1 MRPDSGIDQT
11 SLAWLKPE
19 IDASLTRAGEALE
32 RYAEENFSGDGAGV
46 ALAALHEVLG
56 GLRMLELYG
65 AALVAE
71 EMERLVTDLT
81 EGKVQRVED
90 ALTSLLRAI
99 LQLPDYLDRLQSGYR
114 DIPIVLL
121 PLLNDLRSCRGE
133 KLLSES
139 VLLIPATDPELP
151 SDLPRPEARVSGSE
165 LEKQLTAL
173 RRDWQFAL
181 LQWFRGQDNHAAL
194 GKLTGICDRLLEVI
208 SVRQARQLWWVAGAI
223 CDAMRAHGLDASI
236 STKLLYGRLDREIKR
251 LIDQG
256 EVLYGQNPPSEL
268 LRNLLYYA
276 AQAGAGDRIGR
287 VQEVF
292 GLTDLVPSE
301 QEVDDARGAMSGR
314 NSSLLGSVVG
324 ALEEELMRVKDALDL
339 YLRGSRS
346 DGDSLQPELEVL
358 DRVADTLGMVGM
370 GIERS
375 QVQAQRAALAQIAAG
390 GEASEQVLLDIA
402 GGLLKVE
409 SSLQMHREQM
419 GAQGGGGA
427 AAGSDGERRRL
438 VQAVLREAANNLQ
451 QSKELFLAH
460 LTSPPGST
468 HKQAAVVQLRD
479 VAGALRLLEF
489 SSAADRILAIAGYL
503 HGELDPATLA
513 AEEVDAF
520 ADALSGLEYY
530 LELVADHQGH
540 GEDRLQAVTD
550 ALSRLGHWP
559 SRISLHE
566 LFNDDGEGALTAKA
580 ADAVATARPETP
592 SQPTEVAAQEP
603 TAPAATADSGSAPAD
618 PTLQRFSEM
627 VATLGYSFDEASGM
641 DEEIRGTFLDEL
653 TEEMASLDQNL
664 PFWRA
669 NIEDLER
676 LRTIRRSYHTIKG
689 SGRMVGARLLGE
701 FAWLIENLLNRVL
714 NGNRPASLPI
724 LEVVEQATAALPEFH
739 AALCGDIT
747 PRRNIA
753 LIMANAELLADGGA
767 PLSAAAV
774 ATTPVASPVETEA
787 APVETPEV
795 AAPVEVEAAVPETVD
810 VAPAQDAVEEAASGP
825 VAADSAS
832 DGIEWSVPETVI
844 ETPAQEA
851 GEKLSFATAADGEL
865 AGDELPAIETG
876 EWTLDSTGDLSGD
889 VTSQAPAFAGSVAD
903 AADDDGTTAVPPA
916 FETIDGTIDDAA
928 IEPAREATDAGS
940 ADDGEFPPLDPV
952 LLDILRS
959 EVAGHLGVIETYLH
973 DARSNSALAIVPEHL
988 VRAVHT
994 LNGAFGAVDLPQ
1006 VTELTSVLEGYVS
1019 RLRGLRIAPITD
1031 GHDAIAASSRWLA
1044 AAMQHLER
1052 GTAIPSAGELGER
1065 LAQLTGELRE
1075 LRPGEEW
1082 FHGDTAATET
1092 ESVPSGLEDVPEL
1105 EPLVVSETPEEVPA
1119 SSYSAEIPSLVRAEP
1134 EAPATVEPPA
1144 PAATTV
1150 VAAIPDDSA
1159 QNDIAPGSADRN
1171 ALRAMLAVMADVHAL
1186 NEVDPDLAE
1195 LFREE
1200 AREILDRCEQHL
1212 AGRERMGAAALSQ
1225 ELARELHTLKGGARM
1240 AGFTDA
1246 GELGHAMESLL
1257 ESANN
1262 DMRQL
1267 GDADIALLGRCLDQ
1281 LNYLIF
1287 PGVEKPSMLGFTMEV
1302 EAEAAPAQAE
1312 EAAAPID
1319 TPQVEQEAPVVAK
1332 APAEPVVDLSPHITR
1347 HRPAQI
1353 NIHTE
1358 AKPEAAVPEAQVT
1371 EFVRVRADQLDSLV
1385 NLAGEVGII
1394 RTRLEQQVGAFR
1406 FSLEEF
1412 EQTVLRLREQLRKL
1426 EIEAETQILS
1436 REVRVQEQ
1444 SSSSGFDP
1452 LELDRFSQL
1461 QQLSRALAESMSDLQ
1476 SIQGLLDEHTR
1487 LAESLLLQQSRAGAE
1502 LQEGLMRARMVPFE
1516 SLLPRLRRLVRQE
1529 ADALGKRVRLEVDG
1543 AQGELDR
1550 GVLERMA
1557 APFEHMLRNALV
1569 HGLETPEQRR
1579 AGNKAEEGQIRI
1591 RVAREAT
1598 EVLIEVSDDG
1608 RGIDPQR
1615 VRKTAVERGL
1625 LSAESDLSDRDLYGF
1640 ILEAGFSTASE
1651 LTQYAGRGVGMDV
1664 VASEIKQLGGSLTI
1678 ESTVGKGALF
1688 RVRLPYT
1695 LAVSQAVLVKVTDHT
1710 FAIPMTG
1717 VQGIVRLSG
1726 ANYKERVQDPRPK
1739 VDYAGEDYEIYEL
1752 DNVLNM
1758 TAGATDDT
1766 AQVPLL
1772 MIRAGDLRVA
1782 LRVDALLGGREIVVK
1797 PVGPQLARIPGVF
1810 GATILGDGA
1819 VVVILDV
1826 AALLR
1831 RAAALREKGD
1841 APVQIVPQPVVRQR
1855 PVVMVVD
1862 DSITMRKVSAR
1873 VLEREGYEVAT
1884 AKDGMDA
1891 LEQVN
1896 ERVPDVILL
1905 DLEMPRMDGYEFA
1918 GYMRADDRFKS
1929 VPIIVITSRMGEKH
1943 RARAFE
1949 IGVNRYLGKP
1959 YQEADMLK
1967 AVAELLEERRVAQA

>member
-1 MRPDSGIDQT
+1 MRPDTGIDQT

-19 IDASLTRAGEALE
+19 IDASLNRAGEALE
-32 RYAEENFSGDGAGV
+32 RYAEENFTGDGA
-46 ALAALHEVLG
+46 AIASAALHEVLG

-71 EMERLVTDLT
+71 EMERLVADLM

-114 DIPIVLL
+114 DVPIVLL

-139 VLLIPATDPELP
+139 VLLIPASDPELP
-151 SDLPRPEARVSGSE
+151 FDLPAPETRLPAAE
-165 LEKQLTAL
+165 LEKRLTTV
-173 RRDWQFAL
+173 RREWQFAL
-181 LQWFRGQDNHAAL
+181 LRWFRGQENQAAL
-194 GKLTGICDRLLEVI
+194 AKLTSICDQMLGLVT
-208 SVRQARQLWWVAGAI
+208 VRQARQLWWVAGAL
-223 CDAMRAHGLDASI
+223 CDAMQAHGLDASI

-256 EVLYGQNPPSEL
+256 EVLYGQNPPGEL

-276 AQAGAGDRIGR
+276 AQASSGERIAR

-292 GLTDLVPSE
+292 GLGDLVPSE
-301 QEVDDARGAMSGR
+301 QELDEARGVMSGR
-314 NSSLLGSVVG
+314 NSSLLASVVG
-324 ALEEELMRVKDALDL
+324 ALEEELLRVKDALDL
-339 YLRGSRS
+339 FLRGNRT
-346 DGDSLQPELEVL
+346 DANALLPELEVL

-370 GIERS
+370 GIERA
-375 QVQAQRAALAQIAAG
+375 QVQAQRAALAELANG
-390 GEASEQVLLDIA
+390 GEASEQMLLDIA
-402 GGLLKVE
+402 GALLKVE
-409 SSLQMHREQM
+409 NSLQMHREQL
-419 GAQGGGGA
+419 GVQAGPGGA
-427 AAGSDGERRRL
+427 DGADAERRRL
-438 VQAVLREAANNLQ
+438 MQAVLREAAVNLQ
-451 QSKELFLAH
+451 QTKELFLAH
-460 LTSPPGST
+460 LTSPAGSP
-468 HKQAAVVQLRD
+468 HKQSAVVQLRD
-479 VAGALRLLEF
+479 VAGALRVLEF
-489 SSAADRILAIAGYL
+489 GAAADRVLALAGYL
-503 HGELDPATLA
+503 YGNLDPASLA

-540 GEDRLQAVTD
+540 GEERLQAVTE

-566 LFNDDGEGALTAKA
+566 LFSAEAVEGTLTAKA
-580 ADAVATARPETP
+580 AEAVAVGQEEAPSAAPETAVP
-592 SQPTEVAAQEP
+592 SASAAAVPAQEP
-603 TAPAATADSGSAPAD
+603 AAPASGISD
-618 PTLQRFSEM
+618 PVVQRYTEM
-627 VATLGYSFDEASGM
+627 VASLGFSFDDASGM

-653 TEEMASLDQNL
+653 TEEIASIEQNL
-664 PFWRA
+664 PLWRA

-701 FAWLIENLLNRVL
+701 FAWQIENLLNRVL
-714 NGNRPASLPI
+714 NGNRPPSLPI

-747 PRRNIA
+747 PRRNVA
-753 LIMANAELLADGGA
+753 AIMANAEILAEGGTPVA
-767 PLSAAAV
+767 MSAAAP
-774 ATTPVASPVETEA
+774 AAPQAASPAPAPEPALQAPEPAPQPEQEA
-787 APVETPEV
+787 APAPEPEPAPAPEPQPEPQPTVDWTAPEPVAEAPSAPGPAVPDTPEREAVTWV
-795 AAPVEVEAAVPETVD
+795 APPAPEPGPAPVPETLPEVEIAASAPVEPVSAA
-810 VAPAQDAVEEAASGP
+810 
-825 VAADSAS
+825 
-832 DGIEWSVPETVI
+832 GIEVGPG
-844 ETPAQEA
+844 A
-851 GEKLSFATAADGEL
+851 
-865 AGDELPAIETG
+865 
-876 EWTLDSTGDLSGD
+876 
-889 VTSQAPAFAGSVAD
+889 
-903 AADDDGTTAVPPA
+903 GTTVPA
-916 FETIDGTIDDAA
+916 GVDLG
-928 IEPAREATDAGS
+928 RVQATY
-940 ADDGEFPPLDPV
+940 PQLDPV

-959 EVAGHLGVIETYLH
+959 EVAGHLGVIDTYLH

-988 VRAVHT
+988 LRAVHT
-994 LNGAFGAVDLPQ
+994 LNGAFGAVDVPQ
-1006 VTELTSVLEGYVS
+1006 VTALTSVLETYIT
-1019 RLRGLRIAPITD
+1019 RLRALHLAPITD
-1031 GHDAIAASSRWLA
+1031 GFDAIAASSRWLA
-1044 AAMQHLER
+1044 DAMRHLEH
-1052 GTAIPSAGELGER
+1052 GEPIPPAGELIARLGELTGHLGEVQPAR
-1065 LAQLTGELRE
+1065 DWLSPEAGALTGEVASL
-1075 LRPGEEW
+1075 PG
-1082 FHGDTAATET
+1082 
-1092 ESVPSGLEDVPEL
+1092 GLEGIPEL
-1105 EPLVVSETPEEVPA
+1105 EPVVLSGGGDSDTPMPA
-1119 SSYSAEIPSLVRAEP
+1119 PMD
-1134 EAPATVEPPA
+1134 EAPAAHATPAEPPVAPAAPAPVEEVAAPAAPAPAPA
-1144 PAATTV
+1144 PAAPAPEP
-1150 VAAIPDDSA
+1150 AAAA
-1159 QNDIAPGSADRN
+1159 QDLAPGAADRN
-1171 ALRAMLAVMADVHAL
+1171 VLRGVLVAMANVAPTTD
-1186 NEVDPDLAE
+1186 VDPDLAD

-1212 AGRERMGAAALSQ
+1212 AGRDRMGSQALSK

-1257 ESANN
+1257 ESAHNEGR
-1262 DMRQL
+1262 DL

-1281 LNYLIF
+1281 LNYLVF
-1287 PGVEKPSMLGFTMEV
+1287 PGVEKPSLVGVSMEYEV
-1302 EAEAAPAQAE
+1302 PVAPEPAAAPAAPDVE
-1312 EAAAPID
+1312 VSEPATGAAPALPAAERPAPAASGD
-1319 TPQVEQEAPVVAK
+1319 PGRRRPQHVDIHVEVEQQDAPV
-1332 APAEPVVDLSPHITR
+1332 AEQQT
-1347 HRPAQI
+1347 A
-1353 NIHTE
+1353 
-1358 AKPEAAVPEAQVT
+1358 

-1394 RTRLEQQVGAFR
+1394 RTRLEQQIGAFR
-1406 FSLEEF
+1406 FNLEEF

-1426 EIEAETQILS
+1426 EIEAEAQILS

-1444 SSSSGFDP
+1444 SSASGFDP

-1529 ADALGKRVRLEVDG
+1529 ADALGKRVRLEVEG
-1543 AQGELDR
+1543 AHGELDR

-1579 AGNKAEEGQIRI
+1579 QAGKAEEGVIRI

-1615 VRKTAVERGL
+1615 VRKTAIERGL

-1640 ILEAGFSTASE
+1640 ILEAGFSTAHE

-1664 VASEIKQLGGSLTI
+1664 VASEIKQLGGSLSI
-1678 ESTVGKGALF
+1678 DSTVGKGATF

-1695 LAVSQAVLVKVTDHT
+1695 LAVSQAVLVRVQDHT

-1726 ANYKERVQDPRPK
+1726 ANYKERIQNPRPK

-1752 DNVLNM
+1752 DSVLSITPGN
-1758 TAGATDDT
+1758 TDEA

-1782 LRVDALLGGREIVVK
+1782 LRVDMLLGGREIVVK

-1826 AALLR
+1826 TALLR
-1831 RAAALREKGD
+1831 RAAALRERGD
-1841 APVQIVPQPVVRQR
+1841 TPVHVAPQPAIRQR
-1855 PVVMVVD
+1855 PLVMVVD

-1873 VLEREGYEVAT
+1873 VLEREGYEVVT

-1896 ERVPDVILL
+1896 ERVPDLILL

-1929 VPIIVITSRMGEKH
+1929 VPIIVITSRVGEKH

>member
-19 IDASLTRAGEALE
+19 IDASLARAGEALE
-32 RYAEENFSGDGAGV
+32 RYAEESFSGDGAAV
-46 ALAALHEVLG
+46 ASAALHEVLG

-71 EMERLVTDLT
+71 EMERLVSDLT

-139 VLLIPATDPELP
+139 VLLIPASDPELP
-151 SDLPRPEARVSGSE
+151 FDLPRPEARLSGAE
-165 LEKQLTAL
+165 LERQLAVL

-194 GKLTGICDRLLEVI
+194 TKLTGICDHLLTVV
-208 SVRQARQLWWVAGAI
+208 SVRQGRQLWWVAGAI
-223 CDAMRAHGLDASI
+223 CDAMRAHALDASI

-256 EVLYGQNPPSEL
+256 EVLYGQNPPTEL

-276 AQAGAGDRIGR
+276 AQAGSGDRIGR

-301 QEVDDARGAMSGR
+301 QEVDEARGAMSGR

-324 ALEEELMRVKDALDL
+324 ALEEELLRVKDALDL
-339 YLRGSRS
+339 YLRGNKS
-346 DGDSLQPELEVL
+346 DTASLQPELEVL

-375 QVQAQRAALAQIAAG
+375 QVQAQRAALAEIASG
-390 GEASEQVLLDIA
+390 GQADEQTLLDIA
-402 GGLLKVE
+402 GALLKVE
-409 SSLQMHREQM
+409 TSLQSHREQM
-419 GAQGGGGA
+419 GVQGGGTSAGA
-427 AAGSDGERRRL
+427 EGGERRRL
-438 VQAVLREAANNLQ
+438 TQAVLREAASNLQ
-451 QSKELFLAH
+451 QSKELFIAH
-460 LTSPPGST
+460 LTSPPGSP
-468 HKQAAVVQLRD
+468 HKHAAVVQLRD

-489 SSAADRILAIAGYL
+489 SGAADRVLAIAGYL
-503 HGELDPATLA
+503 HGDLNPGTLA

-540 GEDRLQAVTD
+540 GEERLQTVTD
-550 ALSRLGHWP
+550 ALVRLGHWP
-559 SRISLHE
+559 SRVSLHE
-566 LFNDDGEGALTAKA
+566 LFSGDQPDGGLTAKA
-580 ADAVATARPETP
+580 ADAIAAPRPDVPAGETA
-592 SQPTEVAAQEP
+592 SS
-603 TAPAATADSGSAPAD
+603 TASPAATDARPAAGAPAVAIAGQLD
-618 PTLQRFSEM
+618 PAVQRFADM
-627 VATLGYSFDEASGM
+627 VASQGFSFDESAGM

-653 TEEMASLDQNL
+653 TEEIASLDQTL
-664 PFWRA
+664 PAWRS
-669 NIEDLER
+669 NIDDLER

-714 NGNRPASLPI
+714 NGQRPPSLQI
-724 LEVVEQATAALPEFH
+724 LDAVEQATATLPEFH

-753 LIMANAELLADGGA
+753 AIMANAEILADGG
-767 PLSAAAV
+767 
-774 ATTPVASPVETEA
+774 TPVSTAPAPAVTPA
-787 APVETPEV
+787 APVVEETPAPIVETTVAPVTSEATIEFEPAAEITIEAVVETTPEPVIESEPALETASAASSQDEPVATMPEADRSPEPV
-795 AAPVEVEAAVPETVD
+795 AAGPTQPASTVD
-810 VAPAQDAVEEAASGP
+810 
-825 VAADSAS
+825 ADSAS
-832 DGIEWSVPETVI
+832 VTWSAD
-844 ETPAQEA
+844 TPATE
-851 GEKLSFATAADGEL
+851 
-865 AGDELPAIETG
+865 
-876 EWTLDSTGDLSGD
+876 
-889 VTSQAPAFAGSVAD
+889 PAFDDED
-903 AADDDGTTAVPPA
+903 A
-916 FETIDGTIDDAA
+916 ET
-928 IEPAREATDAGS
+928 
-940 ADDGEFPPLDPV
+940 LDPV

-959 EVAGHLGVIETYLH
+959 EVAGHLGVIDTYLL

-988 VRAVHT
+988 LRAVHT

-1006 VTELTSVLEGYVS
+1006 VTELTSTLEGYVN

-1031 GHDAIAASSRWLA
+1031 GYDAIAASSRWLA
-1044 AAMQHLER
+1044 GAIEHLER
-1052 GTAIPSAGELGER
+1052 NQAIPSAGELTER
-1065 LAQLTGELRE
+1065 LLALTGALRE
-1075 LRPGEEW
+1075 LRPGEDW
-1082 FHGDTAATET
+1082 FLTEGASVDGATGDV
-1092 ESVPSGLEDVPEL
+1092 VPSGLDEVPEL
-1105 EPLVVSETPEEVPA
+1105 EPLVLSESPDEAPPAGRADDIGDAQRQVPVALEPETPAVVPPTVPA
-1119 SSYSAEIPSLVRAEP
+1119 P
-1134 EAPATVEPPA
+1134 PARPA
-1144 PAATTV
+1144 PAP
-1150 VAAIPDDSA
+1150 VAATQIDV
-1159 QNDIAPGSADRN
+1159 APGSVDRN
-1171 ALRAMLAVMADVHAL
+1171 ALRALLTVMADASL
-1186 NEVDPDLAE
+1186 GEVDPDLAE

-1212 AGRERMGAAALSQ
+1212 ARRDKIGTAALSQ

-1262 DMRQL
+1262 DQREL
-1267 GDADIALLGRCLDQ
+1267 GDADISLLGRCLDQ
-1281 LNYLIF
+1281 LNYLVF
-1287 PGVEKPSMLGFTMEV
+1287 PGVDKPSAQGSTLEM
-1302 EAEAAPAQAE
+1302 EAEQQPADETQAAVTAGS
-1312 EAAAPID
+1312 
-1319 TPQVEQEAPVVAK
+1319 EAPEVVAAK
-1332 APAEPVVDLSPHITR
+1332 PEEPVVDLADVVELANKRRLTHVD
-1347 HRPAQI
+1347 
-1353 NIHTE
+1353 IHAE
-1358 AKPEAAVPEAQVT
+1358 AKPEAVVQEAQVT

-1426 EIEAETQILS
+1426 EMEAETQILS

-1444 SSSSGFDP
+1444 SGNTGFDP
-1452 LELDRFSQL
+1452 LEMDRFSQL

-1516 SLLPRLRRLVRQE
+1516 SMLPRLRRLVRQE
-1529 ADALGKRVRLEVDG
+1529 AEALGKRVRLDVDG

-1569 HGLETPEQRR
+1569 HGLETPGERR
-1579 AGNKAEEGQIRI
+1579 QAGKSDEGEIRI

-1598 EVLIEVSDDG
+1598 EVLIEVTDDG

-1615 VRKTAVERGL
+1615 VRKTAIERGL

-1678 ESTVGKGALF
+1678 DSTVGKGANF

-1726 ANYKERVQDPRPK
+1726 ANYKHRVQEARPK

-1752 DNVLNM
+1752 DNVLGM

-1782 LRVDALLGGREIVVK
+1782 LRVDSLLGGREIVVK

-1831 RAAALREKGD
+1831 RAAALRDKGD
-1841 APVQIVPQPVVRQR
+1841 APVHITPQPSVRQR

-1918 GYMRADDRFKS
+1918 GYMRADDRFKA

-1959 YQEADMLK
+1959 YQEVDMLK
-1967 AVAELLEERRVAQA
+1967 AVAELLEERRVAKA

>member
-32 RYAEENFSGDGAGV
+32 RYAEENFSGEGAAV
-46 ALAALHEVLG
+46 ASAALHEVLG

-71 EMERLVTDLT
+71 EMERVVSDLT

-99 LQLPDYLDRLQSGYR
+99 LQLPDYLDRLQGGYR

-139 VLLIPATDPELP
+139 VLLIPASDPELP
-151 SDLPRPEARVSGSE
+151 SDLPAPPARISGAE
-165 LEKQLTAL
+165 LEKQLTAM

-181 LQWFRGQDNHAAL
+181 LQWFRGQDNQTAL
-194 GKLTGICDRLLEVI
+194 GKLTDICDRLLGVI

-223 CDAMRAHGLDASI
+223 CDAMRAHALDASI

-276 AQAGAGDRIGR
+276 AQAGSGDRIGR
-287 VQEVF
+287 VQDVF

-301 QEVDDARGAMSGR
+301 QEVDEARGAMSGR

-324 ALEEELMRVKDALDL
+324 ALEEELLRVKDALDL
-339 YLRGSRS
+339 YLRGSRN
-346 DGDSLQPELEVL
+346 DADALQPELEVL

-375 QVQAQRAALAQIAAG
+375 QVQAQRAALADIAAG
-390 GEASEQVLLDIA
+390 APASEQTLLDIA
-402 GGLLKVE
+402 GALLKVE

-419 GAQGGGGA
+419 GVQGGGGGM
-427 AAGSDGERRRL
+427 AAGTDSGERRRL
-438 VQAVLREAANNLQ
+438 VQAVLREAANNLL
-451 QSKELFLAH
+451 QSKELFVAH
-460 LTSPPGST
+460 LTSPPGNT
-468 HKQAAVVQLRD
+468 HKLAAVVQLRD

-489 SSAADRILAIAGYL
+489 SGAADRVLAIAGYL
-503 HGELDPATLA
+503 HGDLDPGTLA

-540 GEDRLQAVTD
+540 GEERLQAVTD
-550 ALSRLGHWP
+550 ALARLGHWP

-566 LFNDDGEGALTAKA
+566 LFSDQPEGALTAKA
-580 ADAVATARPETP
+580 ADAIAVPAG
-592 SQPTEVAAQEP
+592 EP
-603 TAPAATADSGSAPAD
+603 AAPAAAAAVDATPAPDEAPAAVADAGSGVD
-618 PTLQRFSEM
+618 PTVQRFSDM
-627 VATLGYSFDEASGM
+627 IASLGFSFDEAAGM

-664 PFWRA
+664 PMWRN

-714 NGNRPASLPI
+714 NGNRPATLPI
-724 LEVVEQATAALPEFH
+724 LEVVEQATATLPEFH

-753 LIMANAELLADGGA
+753 AIMANAELLADGGTPVPMTA
-767 PLSAAAV
+767 TAAVPAAAPPAPAEVEPDAVVEPEPEAV
-774 ATTPVASPVETEA
+774 APVVEAVVEVDEPATANAAAEESVALDAEAEVAGELQDAAEDEAMPVAALDAGDLPGVEDA
-787 APVETPEV
+787 V
-795 AAPVEVEAAVPETVD
+795 VEAADAGLPEAEAEVVAEAAEAMEPEPQPETD
-810 VAPAQDAVEEAASGP
+810 FEHSFEE
-825 VAADSAS
+825 
-832 DGIEWSVPETVI
+832 E
-844 ETPAQEA
+844 
-851 GEKLSFATAADGEL
+851 
-865 AGDELPAIETG
+865 
-876 EWTLDSTGDLSGD
+876 
-889 VTSQAPAFAGSVAD
+889 
-903 AADDDGTTAVPPA
+903 
-916 FETIDGTIDDAA
+916 
-928 IEPAREATDAGS
+928 
-940 ADDGEFPPLDPV
+940 GEFPALDPV

-959 EVAGHLGVIETYLH
+959 EVAGHLGVIDTYLH

-1006 VTELTSVLEGYVS
+1006 VTELTSTLEGYVN
-1019 RLRGLRIAPITD
+1019 RLRGLRMAPITD
-1031 GHDAIAASSRWLA
+1031 GYDAIAASSRWLA
-1044 AAMQHLER
+1044 GAVEHLER
-1052 GTAIPSAGELGER
+1052 GTAIPPATELADR
-1065 LAQLTGELRE
+1065 LTALTGELRE

-1082 FHGDTAATET
+1082 FHSEGAAIDHPES
-1092 ESVPSGLEDVPEL
+1092 SVPGGLDDVPEL
-1105 EPLVVSETPEEVPA
+1105 EPLVLSDVPDDVPVVEETIEAVSTAPIEQPAPPTPPAVPETPA
-1119 SSYSAEIPSLVRAEP
+1119 IA
-1134 EAPATVEPPA
+1134 
-1144 PAATTV
+1144 AATAGPV
-1150 VAAIPDDSA
+1150 DV
-1159 QNDIAPGSADRN
+1159 APGSVDRN
-1171 ALRAMLAVMADVHAL
+1171 ALRAMLAVMADVDSL

-1212 AGRERMGAAALSQ
+1212 AGRDRIGPAALSQ

-1262 DMRQL
+1262 DMREL
-1267 GDADIALLGRCLDQ
+1267 GDADIGLLGRCLDQ

-1287 PGVEKPSMLGFTMEV
+1287 PGVDKPSTLGATMEM
-1302 EAEAAPAQAE
+1302 EAEGATFEETVFEDIPTPAAETPATTPPVEAAPPVIDIPAARPE
-1312 EAAAPID
+1312 EPI
-1319 TPQVEQEAPVVAK
+1319 
-1332 APAEPVVDLSPHITR
+1332 VDLAVRSD
-1347 HRPAQI
+1347 RPRPTQI
-1353 NIHTE
+1353 DIHAE
-1358 AKPEAAVPEAQVT
+1358 AKPEAAAPEAQVT

-1444 SSSSGFDP
+1444 SGSSGFDP
-1452 LELDRFSQL
+1452 LEMDRFSQL

-1516 SLLPRLRRLVRQE
+1516 SMLPRLRRLVRQE
-1529 ADALGKRVRLEVDG
+1529 ADAMGKRVRLDVEG

-1569 HGLETPEQRR
+1569 HGLETPDQRR
-1579 AGNKAEEGQIRI
+1579 AENKPEEGEIRI

-1615 VRKTAVERGL
+1615 VRKTAIERGL

-1678 ESTVGKGALF
+1678 DSTVGKGATF

-1726 ANYKERVQDPRPK
+1726 ANYKQRVQDPRPK

-1752 DNVLNM
+1752 DNVLAM
-1758 TAGATDDT
+1758 TPGATDDS

-1841 APVQIVPQPVVRQR
+1841 APVHIIPQPLVRQR

-1967 AVAELLEERRVAQA
+1967 AVEELLEERRLAQA